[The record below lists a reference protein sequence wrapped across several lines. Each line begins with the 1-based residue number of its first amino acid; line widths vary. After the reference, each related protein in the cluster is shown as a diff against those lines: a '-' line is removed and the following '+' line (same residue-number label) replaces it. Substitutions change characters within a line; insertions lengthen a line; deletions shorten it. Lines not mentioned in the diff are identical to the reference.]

1 MGPDKI
7 ECLPA
12 TLVNAKSD
20 CHQRHFSSVLWWMFV
35 LLLSALGVSS
45 AQAQHVSAEKLL
57 PKNTLAYVH
66 VASVPELVEAFQQTN
81 LGRMIADPQIQPFVT
96 KLYEA
101 ANNALTQ
108 VKESTGL
115 SLDEI
120 AHIPQGEITLAML
133 PTGKPI
139 SEGPSKP
146 FGFAALV
153 DCGNS
158 IESARKF
165 TDTIHTALEH
175 NGYVGRQE
183 SVDGFVISIYE
194 HGGDSPSLVS
204 VERDNTLVFCTN
216 LDVAKQLLSRW
227 TTNNEDCLAENPRF
241 AEVMNHCRGTKD
253 EEPHLTFFADPIA
266 IFSEIAKTDAAAQ
279 LALSILPTI
288 GLDGIKGVGGSFVL
302 ATEDFDG
309 ISQFYL
315 ALGYP
320 RSGVLELLALDSGDD
335 TPPTW
340 VPGDTASFSSLHWNL
355 QQTFD
360 KGTKLADTFN
370 GPGATAKK
378 INDRVQRRTGIDFE
392 HELLPALT
400 GRFLHSTWF
409 EQPAKPG
416 IGAHNLFALQLRD
429 PKAFNDI
436 YQKLITN
443 LGPRL
448 DKKAFAGIDYYET
461 NGPTYFDL
469 LFLAFDGPR
478 RREDETRPVPCMAIL
493 DDWLLISDRAGIL
506 EHIFSH
512 RDEVENDLASSLDFK
527 LIASKVS
534 RQPGGDK
541 PGMLSFNQSGSGLK
555 YLYDLA
561 ASDDARQTLQ
571 KRAGNS
577 LFFSVLNQGLDQNPL
592 PPWDV
597 ISRYLAPEGA
607 MVTDDESGIH
617 YMSFA
622 LRRK

>member
-1 MGPDKI
+1 
-7 ECLPA
+7 
-12 TLVNAKSD
+12 
-20 CHQRHFSSVLWWMFV
+20 VLAV
-35 LLLSALGVSS
+35 LLLCSTISALGAERVT
-45 AQAQHVSAEKLL
+45 AEKLL

-66 VASVPELVEAFQQTN
+66 VASVPELVEAFKQTN
-81 LGRMIADPQIQPFVT
+81 LGRMIADPQVQPFVT

-120 AHIPQGEITLAML
+120 AHIPQGELTLAML
-133 PTGKPI
+133 PTAKPVA
-139 SEGPSKP
+139 EGPSKP
-146 FGFAALV
+146 FGFVALV

-165 TDTIHTALEH
+165 TDTIHAALEH

-204 VERDNTLVFCTN
+204 VERDNTLVFCSN

-227 TTNNEDCLAENPRF
+227 TTNNEDCLAENPKF
-241 AEVMNHCRGTKD
+241 AEVVNHCRGTKG
-253 EEPHLTFFADPIA
+253 EEPHFTFFADPIA
-266 IFSEIAKTDAAAQ
+266 IFSEIGKTDAAAQ
-279 LALSILPTI
+279 LALAILPTI

-309 ISQFYL
+309 ISQLYL

-320 RSGVLELLALDSGDD
+320 RSGVLELIALDSGED
-335 TPPTW
+335 TPPVW
-340 VPGDTASFSSLHWNL
+340 VPGDTASYASIHWNL
-355 QQTFD
+355 QQTFE

-370 GPGATAKK
+370 GPGATAKS
-378 INDRVQRRTGIDFE
+378 INDRVQRRAGIDFE

-400 GRFLHSTWF
+400 GRILHSTWF
-409 EQPAKPG
+409 ELPAKPG
-416 IGAHNLFALQLRD
+416 IGAHNLIALQLRD
-429 PKAFNDI
+429 PKAFADI
-436 YQKLITN
+436 YQKLVSN
-443 LGPRL
+443 LGERL
-448 DKKAFAGIDYYET
+448 QKKAFAGIDYYEST
-461 NGPTYFDL
+461 GPTYLDL
-469 LFLAFDGPR
+469 IFLAFDGPR
-478 RREDETRPVPCMAIL
+478 RRQDETRPVPCMAML
-493 DDWLLISDRAGIL
+493 DDWLLLSDRAGIL

-527 LIASKVS
+527 LIAAKIA

-541 PGMLSFNQSGSGLK
+541 PGMLSFNRSESGLK

-561 ASDDARQTLQ
+561 NSDDARKALQ
-571 KRAGNS
+571 QRADTS
-577 LFFSVLNQGLDQNPL
+577 VFFNVLNLGLDKNPL

-597 ISRYLAPEGA
+597 IAHYLAPEGT
-607 MVTDDESGIH
+607 MLIDEDSGIH